1 MIVKATDPYCPFCG
15 AIFADGALASESAA
29 EEAIESPSPESPSRK
44 QEFLKP
50 ERFDI
55 FELMTDRSRSR
66 DLLYQEALKGFTG
79 SSRLLE
85 EIEHLISDVGSL
97 GRDISKARRLVGSA
111 WEACREGDWN
121 MVSTLAQQTEE
132 LMAPSIPDLVKSE
145 LAKAREVL
153 TDAKTAGVDI
163 SQYILKMKSAM
174 HALNTD
180 EADEALRLT
189 KELTDLLREDSVSWN
204 KGRPTAS
211 RNSFESH
218 G

>member
-15 AIFADGALASESAA
+15 AIFADGTLAHESAA
-29 EEAIESPSPESPSRK
+29 EEEIESPSPRAPSGK
-44 QEFLKP
+44 QGYLKP

-66 DLLYQEALKGFTG
+66 DLLYQEALKGFAG
-79 SSRLLE
+79 SARLLE
-85 EIEHLISDVGSL
+85 EIEHLISDVGFL

-132 LMAPSIPDLVKSE
+132 LMAPSIPDLVRSE

-153 TDAKTAGVDI
+153 KDAKAAGVDL
-163 SQYILKMKSAM
+163 SQYVLKMKNAM

-180 EADEALRLT
+180 DADEALRLT
-189 KELTDLLREDSVSWN
+189 KELLDLLREDSVSWS
-204 KGRPTAS
+204 KGRPAGS
-211 RNSFESH
+211 RNPFEFHS
-218 G
+218 

>member
-1 MIVKATDPYCPFCG
+1 VKATDPYCPFCG
-15 AIFADGALASESAA
+15 AIFADGALASESEA
-29 EEAIESPSPESPSRK
+29 EEAIERPSPGAPSRK
-44 QEFLKP
+44 QEFLRP

-66 DLLYQEALKGFTG
+66 DLLYQEAHKGFAG
-79 SSRLLE
+79 SARLLE
-85 EIEHLISDVGSL
+85 EIERLISDVGSL

-111 WEACREGDWN
+111 WEACREGDWD

-153 TDAKTAGVDI
+153 TDAKADGVDI
-163 SQYILKMKSAM
+163 SRYILKMKSAM

-180 EADEALRLT
+180 DADEALRLT
-189 KELTDLLREDSVSWN
+189 KELNDLLREDSVSWS
-204 KGRPTAS
+204 KGRSTAS
-211 RNSFESH
+211 GNFFESH